1 MIEYSLFTIYL
12 FANRT
17 FKDLIYLIN
26 YCLNMFRR
34 IVGGTKKQ
42 KKPKKYVMYVDKFY
56 DNELYDNKIEYSDY
70 INPRDDR
77 HISWR
82 NCDLFVSVP
91 SYSLIRISP
100 QE

>member
-1 MIEYSLFTIYL
+1 MIEYSIFTIYL
-12 FANRT
+12 FANKT
-17 FKDLIYLIN
+17 YKDLINFIY

-34 IVGGTKKQ
+34 IVSGT

-56 DNELYDNKIEYSDY
+56 DNDLYDKNVEYSDC
-70 INPRDDR
+70 IDPRDDR

-91 SYSLIRISP
+91 SHSLIRISP